1 MLANDYYFF
10 SPGNFNVLNEAL
22 GYESDYEKCELEKLK
37 IIGISRLQR
46 GNSLDLF

>member
-1 MLANDYYFF
+1 MTIIFF
-10 SPGNFNVLNEAL
+10 LQETSHVLNEAL